1 MIIANLQDSA
11 RIESLHPAFK
21 QLFDYLKSHD
31 MLNEPMGKTELDGK
45 VLYINNDE
53 PTLRTKEAQ
62 AMEVH
67 KDYIDVHIP
76 LNGVEIIGW
85 KATRNCTDLK
95 QPPHNLLRGIAGRIL
110 HLLPRRCPCPHHRR
124 GQAPQ
129 SSCQSTVVRDSLPFS
144 TQTRMYQ

>member
-85 KATRNCTDLK
+85 KATRNCTDLEQEYDEVK
-95 QPPHNLLRGIAGRIL
+95 DRMFYNDRPTTYCEVLPGEFCICFPEDAHAPIIGEGKLRK
-110 HLLPRRCPCPHHRR
+110 
-124 GQAPQ
+124 
-129 SSCQSTVVRDSLPFS
+129 VVAKVRL
-144 TQTRMYQ
+144 